1 MCHPRKASN
10 AQHAV
15 VAEPRGMP
23 HCKRK
28 NYADAA
34 DFSRAA
40 SRERAES
47 ARSCVDRNLLFV
59 HRDLHHACAA
69 EETVTAREPAA
80 RILLRGKTAMT
91 AAAEHQGPSTWISTA
106 AALPVQGQSVE
117 FMLAARECPIIGVY
131 SGDGFRSRWT
141 HYASELVSRWR
152 GAIGETAFDPE
163 AARH

>member
-1 MCHPRKASN
+1 MCHRAKGIESAT
-10 AQHAV
+10 
-15 VAEPRGMP
+15 RG
-23 HCKRK
+23 HR
-28 NYADAA
+28 
-34 DFSRAA
+34 RA
-40 SRERAES
+40 SRHAALQEEKLRRPARFFTRGEPGTRGKRAFMRGPKLALPFNAIS
-47 ARSCVDRNLLFV
+47 ITHARRVKPGQP
-59 HRDLHHACAA
+59 
-69 EETVTAREPAA
+69 PAA

-91 AAAEHQGPSTWISTA
+91 AAAEHQEPSTWISTA